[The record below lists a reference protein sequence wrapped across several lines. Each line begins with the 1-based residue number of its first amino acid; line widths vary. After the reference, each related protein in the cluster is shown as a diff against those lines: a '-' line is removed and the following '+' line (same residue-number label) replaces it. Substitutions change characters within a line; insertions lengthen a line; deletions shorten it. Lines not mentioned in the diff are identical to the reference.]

1 MKHDAN
7 AINGSLEQI
16 RLEVLTWLANGNVG
30 MSSKSIAF
38 HMAKIDAGAKAIP
51 GDPADFKRCTEML
64 SACPSIKNI
73 SSLAEYAPQYAPYI
87 NNWGKML
94 ALYKEDVERHENK
107 APNLYNYMKKLEA
120 ESRMI
125 SGQVVFGFRYMSVDE
140 FKELTGVTPSIENIH
155 DLQRI
160 GDAALKIKN
169 SKK

>member
-16 RLEVLTWLANGNVG
+16 RFEVLAWLANGNVG

-38 HMAKIDAGAKAIP
+38 HMANINAGAKAIP

-64 SACPSIKNI
+64 MACPSIKNL
-73 SSLAEYAPQYAPYI
+73 SSLAEEAPQYTPYI
-87 NNWGKML
+87 NNWDKML
-94 ALYKEDVERHENK
+94 DLYNKDTKQYENK
-107 APNLYNYMKKLEA
+107 APNLYNYMKKLET
-120 ESRMI
+120 ESRLI

-160 GDAALKIKN
+160 GDAALKM
-169 SKK
+169 KKGKH